1 MKKLFLLFLILL
13 SPAFGADGDRTGPY
27 IAVGGGYALFEDDR
41 RMDTGSEGVSSS
53 YNLNI
58 IGGAFINR
66 YLSVEL
72 SYDYYDTFVN
82 DLNANTTRLS
92 VIDVAA
98 KAHYPVWKERID
110 LYGAF
115 GAGQIYWVENLDG
128 VSRDDRTGTLRGD
141 VGVGFRALK
150 WLTFNVGFRR
160 YFFTLD
166 HETGTDSD
174 GNVIYKRY
182 YMDLSSGYANIE
194 VQF

>member
-1 MKKLFLLFLILL
+1 MKKVFLVLVTLVTL
-13 SPAFGADGDRTGPY
+13 SFAEPADRTGPY

-41 RMDTGSEGVSSS
+41 RMETASQEVNPS

-82 DLNANTTRLS
+82 DLNENTTKLS
-92 VIDVAA
+92 IIDVAT
-98 KAHYPVWKERID
+98 KAHYPLWKERID

-115 GAGQIYWVENLDG
+115 GAGQVFWSENLNG
-128 VSRDDRTGTLRGD
+128 VRQDSKSGILRGD
-141 VGVGFRALK
+141 VGIGYRPLN

-166 HETGTDSD
+166 QQTGTDSD
-174 GNVIYKRY
+174 GNVLYHRY
-182 YMDLSSGYANIE
+182 YMELSSGYANIE

>member
-1 MKKLFLLFLILL
+1 MVLATL
-13 SPAFGADGDRTGPY
+13 AFADAADRTGPY
-27 IAVGGGYALFEDDR
+27 IAVGGGYALFEDDW
-41 RMDTGSEGVSSS
+41 RMETGSAGVNPS
-53 YNLNI
+53 YNLNL

-72 SYDYYDTFVN
+72 CYDYYDTFVN
-82 DLNANTTRLS
+82 DVNENTTKLS

-98 KAHYPVWKERID
+98 KAHYPFWKERFD

-115 GAGQIYWVENLDG
+115 GAGQVFWVENLNG
-128 VSRDDRTGTLRGD
+128 VSRDDRSGILRFDAGI
-141 VGVGFRALK
+141 GYRPLK

-166 HETGTDSD
+166 QETGVDTD
-174 GNVIYKRY
+174 GNVLYHRY
-182 YMDLSSGYANIE
+182 YMELSSGYANIE